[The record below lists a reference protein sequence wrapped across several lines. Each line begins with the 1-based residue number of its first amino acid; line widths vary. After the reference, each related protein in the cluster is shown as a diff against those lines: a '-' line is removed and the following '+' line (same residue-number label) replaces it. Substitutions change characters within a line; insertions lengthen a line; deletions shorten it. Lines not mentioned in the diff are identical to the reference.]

1 MEERTVL
8 RIALFITFALIAE
21 FAFEIMHYRETPI
34 RWLPALLLGLS
45 ILLFI
50 YLTRVLCTMDRC
62 RAHAYFS
69 GIRIRW
75 IEEKQDVR
83 GHPSP
88 Y

>member
-50 YLTRVLCTMDRC
+50 YLTRVLETMDGSPD
-62 RAHAYFS
+62 HA
-69 GIRIRW
+69 
-75 IEEKQDVR
+75 
-83 GHPSP
+83 
-88 Y
+88 